1 MNDQPKNDITTVDTT
16 EIDLLA
22 LLKLL
27 LSKVWIIFISM
38 VLCGVIAYTGSIFA
52 IAPKYTATAM
62 MYVNN
67 NSISVGAGTFTFSS
81 SQLSAAKS
89 LLDVYVIIL
98 RSRTTLEE
106 AIEEA
111 DLPYTYTQLREIV
124 SAGSVS
130 GTEIFSITATCT
142 NPDDAVLIVNTLVDI
157 LPDRISDIVD
167 GSSVR
172 VVDEAIRP
180 MARSSPSYTRY
191 GLFGILLG
199 AVASCGIIVIQDLLN
214 TTVRDEEYLKQRY
227 NIPIL
232 AVVPDVGDGTS
243 RSYGYYR
250 YKYGYHK
257 YGYHKRAYERSY
269 EQRYEEAKAEA
280 EGKDGDN
287 K

>member
-1 MNDQPKNDITTVDTT
+1 MNEKSTTNVVESNTT

-22 LLKLL
+22 LLRLL
-27 LSKVWIIFISM
+27 ISKAWIIFISV

-52 IAPKYTATAM
+52 VAPKYTATAM

-67 NSISVGAGTFTFSS
+67 NSLSVGVETFTFSS

-98 RSRTTLEE
+98 RSRTTLDA

-111 DLPYTYTQLREIV
+111 DLPYTYSQLRSIV

-157 LPDRISDIVD
+157 LPERISDIVD

-180 MARSSPSYTRY
+180 TSRSSPSYTKY
-191 GLFGILLG
+191 GALGMLLG
-199 AVASCGIIVIQDLLN
+199 AVISCGFIIIKDLLN
-214 TTVRDEEYLKQRY
+214 TTVRDEDYLKQRY

-232 AVVPDVGDGTS
+232 AVVPDVGDGTTK
-243 RSYGYYR
+243 SYGYYR
-250 YKYGYHK
+250 YKYGYHRK
-257 YGYHKRAYERSY
+257 SYERSY
-269 EQRYEEAKAEA
+269 EQRYEEARAESNA
-280 EGKDGDN
+280 EDGDN
-287 K
+287 R